1 MRTVLT
7 IVGTLLAAAGGIW
20 FLQGVG
26 VLPGSFMTG
35 QVRWAWYGAATIL
48 GGVLVIVVARRRPRA

>member
-1 MRTVLT
+1 MRTLLT
-7 IVGTLLAAAGGIW
+7 IVGTLLVAAGGIW

-35 QVRWAWYGAATIL
+35 QIRWAWYGGATVL
-48 GGVLVIVVARRRPRA
+48 AGLLVIAVARRRPRA